1 MPRIRTSRALIVAAL
16 IVVVCV
22 TSIVIA
28 RASDVRG
35 SILLFNDVLTRVRD
49 EYVDRVDIDKL
60 IAGAIRGMLD
70 TLDPHS
76 QFLTKKQYDDLMIST
91 HGSFGGLGIEIDI
104 RNDWLTVIAP
114 IEGTPAQQAGIRGGD
129 RVVKIDGKSTRGI
142 TMNEAIEKLRG
153 PKGTQV
159 TITIQREGEPELLDY
174 TITRDII
181 KIKSVPFATMLDK
194 QVGYIRVAQFSEDTS
209 DELRIA
215 LTTLKAKGMQKLIL
229 DLRRNTGGLLTQAI
243 EVSEEF
249 VKPGETVVTTKGRR
263 IEQNREYKAGARA
276 MGGDYPLV
284 VLVDNTSASAS
295 EIVAGAVQDLDR
307 GLVVGIPSFGKG
319 TVQSVMRLPGDN
331 ALKLTT
337 AKYYTPSG
345 RCINK
350 DEEETEDSA
359 ILTSEDAK
367 ADSGRAYYTAGG
379 RTVYGGGGI
388 RPDIEIKQDDIPR
401 IATGLAR
408 QGLVFEFAVHYVASR
423 KDVEDQDLRNS
434 AALLAQFK
442 EFLKQKDFQYTE
454 AEFDEG
460 RDFVGMMLRSEIA
473 RKIWGDEAAYTISIE
488 GGTQLQKTADILRK
502 AGTLSA
508 LFGEAME
515 TSGVPAETKPASA
528 PK

>member
-1 MPRIRTSRALIVAAL
+1 
-16 IVVVCV
+16 
-22 TSIVIA
+22 
-28 RASDVRG
+28 
-35 SILLFNDVLTRVRD
+35 
-49 EYVDRVDIDKL
+49 
-60 IAGAIRGMLD
+60 
-70 TLDPHS
+70 
-76 QFLTKKQYDDLMIST
+76 
-91 HGSFGGLGIEIDI
+91 
-104 RNDWLTVIAP
+104 
-114 IEGTPAQQAGIRGGD
+114 
-129 RVVKIDGKSTRGI
+129 
-142 TMNEAIEKLRG
+142 
-153 PKGTQV
+153 
-159 TITIQREGEPELLDY
+159 
-174 TITRDII
+174 
-181 KIKSVPFATMLDK
+181 
-194 QVGYIRVAQFSEDTS
+194 
-209 DELRIA
+209 
-215 LTTLKAKGMQKLIL
+215 
-229 DLRRNTGGLLTQAI
+229 
-243 EVSEEF
+243 
-249 VKPGETVVTTKGRR
+249 
-263 IEQNREYKAGARA
+263 
-276 MGGDYPLV
+276 
-284 VLVDNTSASAS
+284 
-295 EIVAGAVQDLDR
+295 
-307 GLVVGIPSFGKG
+307 
-319 TVQSVMRLPGDN
+319 MRLPGDN

-488 GGTQLQKTADILRK
+488 GDTQLQKTAEILRK